1 MNCKEVRSSASDYV
15 DGDAEESL
23 TEVIKRHLG
32 LCRDCD
38 GWVKSFA
45 TTVGLVKQVPQ
56 EEVPESLRQKIRD
69 ISGPRQ

>member
-15 DGDAEESL
+15 DGEASSSL

-38 GWVKSFA
+38 GWVKTFA
-45 TTVGLVKQVPQ
+45 TTVGLVRQVPQ
-56 EEVPESLRQKIRD
+56 EEVPESLRQKIRE
-69 ISGPRQ
+69 ISDSKQ